1 MPSMKAFESNMGVGE
16 VVKRYY
22 EWRGKMWEI
31 WKLLLNPNDV
41 SHIEPHWRPGT
52 HAGKP
57 LKLSE
62 HEGLKYLQTRNQSS
76 TIVNY
81 MSFLRTLF
89 CQDCGH
95 KSDQNYSRI
104 QIKAP
109 HRLLHVKTKLGLN
122 QFSEQQKQKAL
133 PSPPSKSRWHAVC
146 LWHLTG
152 NIESA
157 EKIIIL
163 SRFGVEYKLHTESMN
178 SVVVRPQRSQEF

>member
-1 MPSMKAFESNMGVGE
+1 
-16 VVKRYY
+16 
-22 EWRGKMWEI
+22 
-31 WKLLLNPNDV
+31 
-41 SHIEPHWRPGT
+41 
-52 HAGKP
+52 
-57 LKLSE
+57 
-62 HEGLKYLQTRNQSS
+62 
-76 TIVNY
+76 

-157 EKIIIL
+157 EKIIIW

-178 SVVVRPQRSQEF
+178 SLVVQQEKNYNNTKHKEHKQRRVLITFDCIIKSAEKSAKFGHFTNVTQVWNYKR